1 MIVLQDAIM
10 HVLDLGGPVV
20 LLLLLVS
27 VLTAALVLYKIW
39 QYQAARVGRH
49 RQLAA
54 AVAAW
59 DRGEHDKALQALG
72 HSRSYL
78 SPVLHMAL
86 VQPQTADL
94 SARADAEAEER
105 FARLERGLG
114 TLDMVA
120 QLAPLLGLFGTVIG
134 MIEAFQKLQSAGS
147 SVDPSLLAGG
157 IWVALLTTAAGLAVA
172 MPTSLVLSW
181 LTARMQR
188 ERVFANHALRVV
200 FAPQSDGSA
209 SRNSQTAAPTAA
221 TGTLAHAG

>member
-1 MIVLQDAIM
+1 MILVQDAITRI
-10 HVLDLGGPVV
+10 LDLGGPVV
-20 LLLLLVS
+20 LLLLCVS
-27 VLTAALVLYKIW
+27 VLTAALALYKLW

-59 DRGEHDKALQALG
+59 DLGDRAAALQALG
-72 HSRSYL
+72 QSRSYL
-78 SPVLHMAL
+78 GPVLRMAL
-86 VQPQTADL
+86 SAEATPEL
-94 SARADAEAEER
+94 SARVDAEAESR
-105 FARLERGLG
+105 FAQLERGLG
-114 TLDMVA
+114 ALDMVA
-120 QLAPLLGLFGTVIG
+120 QLAPLMGLFGTVIG

-188 ERVFANHALRVV
+188 ERVFANQALRVV
-200 FAPQSDGSA
+200 FAPQTAPEVESALSPGS
-209 SRNSQTAAPTAA
+209 
-221 TGTLAHAG
+221 LVHAG